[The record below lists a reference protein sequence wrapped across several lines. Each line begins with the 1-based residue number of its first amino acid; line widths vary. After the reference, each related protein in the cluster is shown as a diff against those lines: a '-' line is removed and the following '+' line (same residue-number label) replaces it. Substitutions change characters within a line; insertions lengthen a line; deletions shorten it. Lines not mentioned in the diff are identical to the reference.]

1 MGVTH
6 LAQRGWTDFETARN
20 VIEGELG
27 DGPYLFGDWF
37 TAADV
42 MIGSMFIWR
51 RMFGG
56 PPDLIIKSP
65 DWTVPPV
72 AQDAWWRPTVPTG
85 SFQVSAGKSTVRG
98 AYNQC
103 LPETVMLPL
112 FGLWANVVSPTCWP
126 TCR

>member
-1 MGVTH
+1 MADALLGVAH

-56 PPDLIIKSP
+56 QPD
-65 DWTVPPV
+65 
-72 AQDAWWRPTVPTG
+72 RP
-85 SFQVSAGKSTVRG
+85 KLE
-98 AYNQC
+98 AYVDR
-103 LPETVMLPL
+103 LLARPAAVKM
-112 FGLWANVVSPTCWP
+112 GG
-126 TCR
+126 